1 MDKKRGWVRRVGVSA
16 HYIKMLMSCY
26 VKDEQLK
33 MLASKSSSLSL
44 VPTFYLDFVT
54 LKILAYRNFV
64 IQLAIDKT
72 V

>member
-1 MDKKRGWVRRVGVSA
+1 MDKKRGRVRRVGVSA

-44 VPTFYLDFVT
+44 VPTFYLD
-54 LKILAYRNFV
+54 LAYRNFV
-64 IQLAIDKT
+64 TQLAIDKT